1 MSVTTMTISVLA
13 SRAGVGVETVRY
25 YQRSGLMTEPAKPPS
40 GYRQYGHSDLQ
51 RLLFIRRAKRL
62 GFSLKD
68 IRALL
73 ALDTGTRCQTTRNLA
88 ASRLKDVQA
97 RMHDLQVMARS
108 LESMVASC
116 DQNIAAGVG
125 VCPAIDN
132 IISEQ
137 TIP

>member
-13 SRAGVGVETVRY
+13 SQAGVGVETVRY
-25 YQRSGLMTEPAKPPS
+25 YQRTGLMTEPVKPPS
-40 GYRQYGHSDLQ
+40 GYRQYGNSDLN

-73 ALDTGTRCQTTRNLA
+73 ALDTEANCQTTRDLA
-88 ASRLKDVQA
+88 ASRLQDVQA
-97 RMHDLQVMARS
+97 RMHDLQVMAKS

-116 DQNIAAGVG
+116 DQNIAEGAGF
-125 VCPAIDN
+125 CPRN
-132 IISEQ
+132 R
-137 TIP
+137 